1 MYLPGTLES
10 VFIEII
16 CPNTSNLIVGCIYN
30 NLMLRTGDF
39 NSDFNNLLY
48 YTNFQ
53 KNPLN
58 KYFYVMTLILTFLIM
73 RHLN

>member
-30 NLMLRTGDF
+30 NLMLHTGDF

-58 KYFYVMTLILTFLIM
+58 KYFYVMTLILTFLNM